1 MSRALRDVAVSG
13 LILALAIPWPA
24 LARDSSPHS
33 ARQEE
38 SQHALLTYCATG
50 ILTAIPPSQQQP
62 VGRAERSSAEG
73 AAWPM
78 VAPTCWSRV
87 PSTYARA
94 HNAAVPQCADHP
106 TRILLCRLLV

>member
-1 MSRALRDVAVSG
+1 MTRALRDVAVSG
-13 LILALAIPWPA
+13 LMLALAIPWPA

-38 SQHALLTYCATG
+38 SQRALLTYGAPG

-73 AAWPM
+73 TPWPM

-87 PSTYARA
+87 SSMYTHA
-94 HNAAVPQCADHP
+94 HNAAIPRCADHP